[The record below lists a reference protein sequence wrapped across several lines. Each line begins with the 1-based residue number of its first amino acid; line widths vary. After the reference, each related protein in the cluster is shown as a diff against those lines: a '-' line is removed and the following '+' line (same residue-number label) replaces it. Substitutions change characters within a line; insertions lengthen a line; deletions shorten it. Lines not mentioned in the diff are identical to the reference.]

1 VGWLLR
7 LKRDIVATALQA
19 PDMNALWEA
28 RAMVAYHP
36 DWVWALLPALRDRT
50 FLDLR
55 EAGDVS
61 VVGRHTPFPG
71 HRRVEDD
78 LFSRAGRAS
87 WLLKEVTGRSAPV
100 VRVQTDPAFLA
111 DLARDWKEWLDRL
124 DAGAVCWPP

>member
-71 HRRVEDD
+71 HRRSARSGATGG
-78 LFSRAGRAS
+78 SRR
-87 WLLKEVTGRSAPV
+87 R
-100 VRVQTDPAFLA
+100 PA
-111 DLARDWKEWLDRL
+111 DVWSRT
-124 DAGAVCWPP
+124 